1 MLFIDVWLQG
11 NWPVEGMSGNRFIGL
26 RGTTVSQTLLGFL
39 KFVGH
44 RMELPGLVQI
54 RHRLRGGIAITIEV
68 VALLIVSLS
77 GRSSMGWRTG
87 KADLFLGRATL
98 RKGHVQAIYDYRF
111 SSRKRS

>member
-68 VALLIVSLS
+68 VALFNCVAFRQLKYGV
-77 GRSSMGWRTG
+77 
-87 KADLFLGRATL
+87 ADG
-98 RKGHVQAIYDYRF
+98 Q
-111 SSRKRS
+111 SRPFPGACHT